1 MTRTTTMTMTTRPSI
16 TAFSLGAACLMAACV
31 QEQNLSDPQSLM
43 SASDSGGSD
52 ESTGDVDDSATSTTG
67 QAPGCASNDGTL
79 SSLDVHIGP
88 GQSPM
93 LYGISDVAIHPSGA
107 IDIAFIQG
115 EHIWAQI
122 DAAGMVSFGDPPG
135 TLSHV
140 GYVNAAADGRRL
152 VGLEGWT
159 ASDAGD
165 WLQMIAADGTIAW
178 NAAVFEG
185 GAYQNIPDEHL
196 MLADGGALV
205 HVFWVDDALHSRLI
219 HFDSGGTVTA
229 ADQND
234 SSDEALVDISLRDL
248 VQAPNG
254 DVWALR
260 QSGEVGRLDRYA
272 AGTFDTPAQSIE
284 IPNRWVDQLRLDSE
298 GRIVLLSGDPNYNQ
312 PFEPTTVRLE
322 IRSAAD
328 GSVVAGLS
336 NQDTEDFESPT
347 AIATGPCGEIF
358 VAGSIGFDYTGWVA
372 RVDEGGVLWSDTLDA
387 QGAMF
392 ADVSQNGTL
401 VVVGQ
406 TGVEVPDNVITA
418 TIAPYVARY
427 EP

>member
-1 MTRTTTMTMTTRPSI
+1 MTTRPSI
-16 TAFSLGAACLMAACV
+16 PALGLGAACLMTACV
-31 QEQNLSDPQSLM
+31 QEENLADPQSLM

-79 SSLDVHIGP
+79 SSLEVHLGP
-88 GQSPM
+88 QENPK
-93 LYGISDVAIHPSGA
+93 LYGMSDVAIHPSGA

-115 EHIWAQI
+115 DNIWAQI
-122 DAAGMVSFGDPPG
+122 DADGSVTFGDPPG

-140 GYVNAAADGRRL
+140 GLVEAAADGRRL
-152 VGLEGWT
+152 VGLDWWN

-165 WLQMIAADGTIAW
+165 WLQMIAADGTVAW

-185 GAYQNIPDEHL
+185 GAYSNLPDKQL
-196 MLADGGALV
+196 LLADGGALV
-205 HVFWVDDALHSRLI
+205 HVYWFDDDGAHSRLT
-219 HFDSGGTVTA
+219 HFDADGDATA

-234 SSDEALVDISLRDL
+234 DAVADVAVRALVE
-248 VQAPNG
+248 APNG

-260 QSGEVGRLDRYA
+260 QTGEGGLLDRYA
-272 AGTFDTPAQSIE
+272 AGVFDAPAQSIE
-284 IPNRWVDQLRLDSE
+284 IPGRWVRQLRLDSD
-298 GRIVLLSGDPNYNQ
+298 GRIVILSNDPNY
-312 PFEPTTVRLE
+312 EPEELNPTVVRLE

-336 NQDTEDFESPT
+336 NQDTEGFESPI
-347 AIATGPCGEIF
+347 ALATGPCGEIF
-358 VAGSIGFDYTGWVA
+358 VAGSSGIDYRGWLA
-372 RVDEGGVLWSDTLDA
+372 RVDESGVLWSDTLDA
-387 QGAMF
+387 QGALF
-392 ADVSQNGTL
+392 ADVIADGTL

-406 TGVEVPDNVITA
+406 TNEEIPDNL
-418 TIAPYVARY
+418 TIAPYIARY